1 MSKTFSCDV
10 DNCGSVFTKKSDLK
24 KHNVEH
30 EDPSK
35 LLRCTKHD
43 CKFST
48 LYRRGLETHRNS
60 HSNARPYACPDM
72 VKDPASSAT
81 PGGRSARPSI
91 SEKQCTFR
99 SNCPSALLKHRVT
112 HHNYKTHPRAWRSA
126 PKDPRARSPGPSLP
140 KKRFRAIVMHITTS
154 SQTPRHPLPFHP
166 HPWKYLSTTT
176 FILTQAQRSL
186 SWTIPLIAV
195 LRSGYHPRFPSQE
208 TPIHSFSLSGPTD
221 IVHSFSDFETATGDR
236 S

>member
-24 KHNVEH
+24 KHIVEH

-43 CKFST
+43 CEFST

-81 PGGRSARPSI
+81 PGGRSAQPSV

-112 HHNYKTHPRAWRSA
+112 HHDYKPN
-126 PKDPRARSPGPSLP
+126 PRARRTAPKNRRAKSSPYNSLP
-140 KKRFRAIVMHITTS
+140 RAVAPKKMISSNHDAYHDFESNPSSSAAFPPSPAEIPFDHDVHTNASSAAPFR
-154 SQTPRHPLPFHP
+154 
-166 HPWKYLSTTT
+166 
-176 FILTQAQRSL
+176 RSRCCAPG
-186 SWTIPLIAV
+186 TIPGSRPGNA
-195 LRSGYHPRFPSQE
+195 HPQ
-208 TPIHSFSLSGPTD
+208 L
-221 IVHSFSDFETATGDR
+221 
-236 S
+236 